1 MATIIAKAAR
11 LKPEIR
17 LAEAIS
23 QFEGS
28 LSSHEKAFFRNERAQ
43 ACLSSPSM
51 TDVMRLTAQIDRGM
65 PGKSSRCF
73 GPRFTNF
80 LSSVQQ
86 FAALGDVIVGGSQN
100 IIACGV
106 WSLVRM
112 SILAVSKLSSYLEG
126 ISVIFMEIGRA
137 SPRHQTLSLIYRQSN
152 SLQAHINEY
161 FIIAV
166 RFCHDVYRFAHKS
179 AFHQFTTSIGGNIQ
193 VTQSELRDWAHE
205 INEEVSFLVA
215 EKIEEEAAQNSRFR
229 SVSKKFSNSTAEH
242 YKLMHKIRILDL
254 CSKHDYAATWKQ
266 IRKSGNTSAF
276 AWMDRYKNWKSAHD
290 SRTLIYLGTL
300 GCGKSVTL
308 ANMIDDIHLS
318 VQKQDIPVVFFFTRQ
333 DLPESLKA
341 RTIIGS
347 LVRQLLEI
355 QSDRIFT
362 IESTTSCL
370 KREDMLTLLRSC
382 YSKQHRVY
390 LIIDGLDLCAPL
402 EKRQVVDFLIF
413 LKEEFW
419 TLACVSL
426 RLEPNYRTD
435 LAYRDLSIQAQ
446 TVLLP
451 DNSSDIASFVEAELV
466 HCLRDQSLKLG
477 DAALIL
483 KIQDALLKG
492 SNGMFLW
499 VALQIKALCT
509 LETDHE
515 IVEALVDLPADLSE
529 TYHRILQK
537 SRGKTRMYQNRILQI
552 ITSAQRPLDVAEMR
566 EVLSVTTGQT
576 DWTSTMLVN
585 DVYSTL
591 TACGC
596 LVHVDEEDLT
606 VRFVHPSVREYFLRT
621 GPFDL
626 APADHAME
634 LNMIEVCHR
643 AIAEVIVT
651 YLSYGVFDTQV
662 SKTFIPRIDG
672 ANANTKIIESVTGS
686 SRSVQSLAMKLL
698 AQRSRPDFDL
708 SKVIAQSMP
717 SGKTPKSEE
726 FLFVKYARQWCL
738 DHVCAIGPLALGRHI
753 AHLLPNVLELN
764 AHGSGA
770 DPLPHSAFVKAVE
783 NDNESLLTLLLHS
796 KCREFANSRFAVN
809 NQTQLFSPLG
819 LAICKGRERLVVIL
833 QESNTNVPPSIPEL
847 KRDPRSVSICHAV
860 YVGNVDVVREMLAS
874 ADLVPEWQDL
884 AGHVCQSERGLIAC
898 AIWAERLEMVD
909 LLMNELKVSPDLGG
923 IHPVME
929 ALATRNITMLKLL
942 LESNKIFLR
951 QSEKDRYLRQAE
963 ELLAFPAAVP
973 ILQQFPEGPRSPSI
987 ACKNENHLI
996 HASTELGAKL
1006 PHFKASV
1013 ASSSVPSNLPT
1024 SPPKSADSRSTS
1036 RLSSKPPPSPSPR
1049 T

>member
-1 MATIIAKAAR
+1 MATIISKAAR

-28 LSSHEKAFFRNERAQ
+28 LSSHEKASFRNQRTQ
-43 ACLSSPSM
+43 ASQSSPSM
-51 TDVMRLTAQIDRGM
+51 TDVMRLTALIDRDL
-65 PGKSSRCF
+65 PSRSSRCF

-112 SILAVSKLSSYLEG
+112 SILVCFTITPTSGRLLGTNLQASNKNCLHVFLTLLQAISKFSSYLEG
-126 ISVIFMEIGRA
+126 ISVIFMDIGRA

-152 SLQAHINEY
+152 SLQGHINEY

-166 RFCHDVYRFAHKS
+166 RFCHEMYRFANKS
-179 AFHQFTTSIGGNIQ
+179 AFHQFATSMGGSNIQ
-193 VTQSELRDWAHE
+193 VIQSELRHWANE

-215 EKIEEEAAQNSRFR
+215 ERIEEEAAQNSRFR
-229 SVSKKFSNSTAEH
+229 SVSKKFSNTTTEH
-242 YKLMHKIRILDL
+242 YKLMNKNRILDL
-254 CSKHDYAATWKQ
+254 CSKYDYAATWKQ

-276 AWMDRYKNWKSAHD
+276 TQMDRYKNWKSALD

-308 ANMIDDIHLS
+308 SNMVDDIHLS
-318 VQKQDIPVVFFFTRQ
+318 VSKHDIPVVFFFARQ

-347 LVRQLLEI
+347 LVRQLLEV
-355 QSDRIFT
+355 QSNKLAI
-362 IESTTSCL
+362 IEPTTSWL
-370 KREDMLTLLRSC
+370 EPQDMLNLLQSC

-402 EKRQVVDFLIF
+402 EKRQVIEFLIC
-413 LKEEFW
+413 LKEGFW

-426 RLEPNYRTD
+426 RLEPNYKTD
-435 LAYRDLSIQAQ
+435 PAYRDLSMQAQ

-451 DNSSDIASFVEAELV
+451 DNSSDIASFVEAELAQ
-466 HCLRDQSLKLG
+466 CLRDQYLKLG

-509 LETDHE
+509 LETDDE
-515 IVEALVDLPADLSE
+515 IVKALVDLPADLSE

-537 SRGKTRMYQNRILQI
+537 SQGKKRMYQNRILQI
-552 ITSAQRPLDVAEMR
+552 ITCAQRPLDVGEMR

-585 DVYSTL
+585 DVYTTL

-606 VRFVHPSVREYFLRT
+606 VRFVHPSVREHFLRK

-626 APADHAME
+626 TPADCKIE

-651 YLSYGVFDTQV
+651 YLSYGIFNTQV
-662 SKTFIPRIDG
+662 SKTSVPPIPRIDG
-672 ANANTKIIESVTGS
+672 VNANTKII
-686 SRSVQSLAMKLL
+686 
-698 AQRSRPDFDL
+698 
-708 SKVIAQSMP
+708 
-717 SGKTPKSEE
+717 
-726 FLFVKYARQWCL
+726 
-738 DHVCAIGPLALGRHI
+738 
-753 AHLLPNVLELN
+753 
-764 AHGSGA
+764 
-770 DPLPHSAFVKAVE
+770 
-783 NDNESLLTLLLHS
+783 
-796 KCREFANSRFAVN
+796 
-809 NQTQLFSPLG
+809 
-819 LAICKGRERLVVIL
+819 
-833 QESNTNVPPSIPEL
+833 
-847 KRDPRSVSICHAV
+847 
-860 YVGNVDVVREMLAS
+860 
-874 ADLVPEWQDL
+874 
-884 AGHVCQSERGLIAC
+884 
-898 AIWAERLEMVD
+898 
-909 LLMNELKVSPDLGG
+909 
-923 IHPVME
+923 
-929 ALATRNITMLKLL
+929 
-942 LESNKIFLR
+942 
-951 QSEKDRYLRQAE
+951 
-963 ELLAFPAAVP
+963 
-973 ILQQFPEGPRSPSI
+973 
-987 ACKNENHLI
+987 
-996 HASTELGAKL
+996 
-1006 PHFKASV
+1006 
-1013 ASSSVPSNLPT
+1013 
-1024 SPPKSADSRSTS
+1024 
-1036 RLSSKPPPSPSPR
+1036 
-1049 T
+1049 